1 MAAQLS
7 AVGALTAAEEEAC
20 GYALAGGH
28 RLPVPWL
35 EKALTKLWADNGDAL
50 SLQYAGT
57 QARCPSP
64 PRPRRRLSLPDP
76 APPRPPAG
84 EGEGL
89 LLPTISGKRALLTRL
104 CE

>member
-28 RLPVPWL
+28 KLPVPWL
-35 EKALTKLWADNGDAL
+35 ERALTKLWAENGDAL

-57 QARCPSP
+57 QARRPS
-64 PRPRRRLSLPDP
+64 P
-76 APPRPPAG
+76 APPPPVPARPGAAPGGRGRRSVYRPPSLAD
-84 EGEGL
+84 E
-89 LLPTISGKRALLTRL
+89 L
-104 CE
+104 CLRGVSELW

>member
-1 MAAQLS
+1 MGVAGLAAQLA

-35 EKALTKLWADNGDAL
+35 ERALTELWADNGDAL

-57 QARCPSP
+57 QARP
-64 PRPRRRLSLPDP
+64 PPRRRRRTPAQKITAKCGVSRFAGCSLLV
-76 APPRPPAG
+76 G
-84 EGEGL
+84 V
-89 LLPTISGKRALLTRL
+89 
-104 CE
+104 